1 MWSDLL
7 TNPVVISVVILL
19 VLAVLRLNIVFAI
32 IIAALTGGMISGI
45 GEAKTIEV
53 FSNGLGNGAKIAF
66 NYAMLGAFSIVI
78 SRSGLTELLAQTILK
93 KINKNMTVTDKSV
106 TGFKYALLF
115 ILTLISMS
123 SQNLIPTH
131 IAFIPIL
138 IPSLL
143 QIFEKFKID
152 RRAIACILT
161 FGLITPY
168 MCFPYGFGRIYIND
182 ILLGNLKNNG
192 MLVSPDVTVKAMAIP
207 ALGMLAGLLIAVFIS
222 YRKPREYDPSKT
234 VTASPANIEIKPV
247 KIIAGVVAIVAG
259 FAAQMFLDSLFL
271 AALAAVLVFVVARV
285 ISLRDTQDVFVQ
297 GVYLMGGIGIVMI
310 AASGFAEVMKATG
323 GVSTLVD
330 LIANSPLGNSRALA
344 VFMMLFVGLLITMG
358 IGSSFSIVPL
368 IAAIYVPLCIKL
380 GMSPEAALAV
390 VGVAGALGDA
400 GSPVSESVLGPTAGL
415 NADGQHDHI
424 YDSTIPTFVH
434 FNIPLLIA
442 GWIAGMIL

>member
-53 FSNGLGNGAKIAF
+53 FSSGLGNGAKIAF

-123 SQNLIPTH
+123 SQNLIPIH

-161 FGLITPY
+161 FG
-168 MCFPYGFGRIYIND
+168 
-182 ILLGNLKNNG
+182 
-192 MLVSPDVTVKAMAIP
+192 
-207 ALGMLAGLLIAVFIS
+207 
-222 YRKPREYDPSKT
+222 
-234 VTASPANIEIKPV
+234 
-247 KIIAGVVAIVAG
+247 
-259 FAAQMFLDSLFL
+259 
-271 AALAAVLVFVVARV
+271 
-285 ISLRDTQDVFVQ
+285 
-297 GVYLMGGIGIVMI
+297 
-310 AASGFAEVMKATG
+310 
-323 GVSTLVD
+323 
-330 LIANSPLGNSRALA
+330 
-344 VFMMLFVGLLITMG
+344 
-358 IGSSFSIVPL
+358 
-368 IAAIYVPLCIKL
+368 
-380 GMSPEAALAV
+380 
-390 VGVAGALGDA
+390 
-400 GSPVSESVLGPTAGL
+400 
-415 NADGQHDHI
+415 
-424 YDSTIPTFVH
+424 
-434 FNIPLLIA
+434 
-442 GWIAGMIL
+442 

>member
-7 TNPVVISVVILL
+7 TNPVVLSVVVLL

-32 IIAALTGGMISGI
+32 IIAALTGGAIAGL
-45 GEAKTIEV
+45 GETKTIEV

-78 SRSGLTELLAQTILK
+78 SRSGLTELLAQTILGKLK
-93 KINKNMTVTDKSV
+93 KDVTPKNLL
-106 TGFKYALLF
+106 GFKYGLLL

-123 SQNLIPTH
+123 SQNLIPIH

-138 IPSLL
+138 IPSML
-143 QIFEKFKID
+143 QIFAKFKLD
-152 RRAIACILT
+152 RRMIACILT

-168 MCFPYGFGRIYIND
+168 MCLPYGFGRIYIND
-182 ILLGNLKNNG
+182 ILLGNLKSNG
-192 MLVSPDVTVKAMAIP
+192 MIVSPDVTVKAMAIP
-207 ALGMLAGLLIAVFIS
+207 ALGMLAGLLIAIFIS
-222 YRKPREYDPSKT
+222 YRKPREYDTSKIQA
-234 VTASPANIEIKPV
+234 VSPVDIKISPV
-247 KIIAGVVAIVAG
+247 KVIAGVVAIVAG
-259 FAAQMFLDSLFL
+259 FAAQMLMDSLFL

-297 GVYLMGGIGIVMI
+297 GVYLMGTIGIVMI
-310 AASGFAEVMKATG
+310 AAQGFAEVMKATG
-323 GVSTLVD
+323 GVENLVNV
-330 LIANSPLGNSRALA
+330 ITQGLGGNRAIA

-358 IGSSFSIVPL
+358 IGSSFSTVPL
-368 IAAIYVPLCIKL
+368 IAAIYVPLCMKL
-380 GMSPEAALAV
+380 GMSPEATLAV
-390 VGVAGALGDA
+390 VGAAGALGDA

-442 GWIAGMIL
+442 GWIAGMVL

>member
-7 TNPVVISVVILL
+7 TNPVVLSVVVLL

-32 IIAALTGGMISGI
+32 IIAALTGGAIAGL
-45 GEAKTIEV
+45 GETRTIEV

-78 SRSGLTELLAQTILK
+78 SRSGLTELLAQTILGKLK
-93 KINKNMTVTDKSV
+93 KDVTSKNLLW
-106 TGFKYALLF
+106 FKYGLLL

-123 SQNLIPTH
+123 SQNLIPIH

-138 IPSLL
+138 IPSML
-143 QIFEKFKID
+143 QIFAKFKLD
-152 RRAIACILT
+152 RRMIACILT

-168 MCFPYGFGRIYIND
+168 MCLPYGFGRIYIND
-182 ILLGNLKNNG
+182 ILLGNLKSNG
-192 MLVSPDVTVKAMAIP
+192 MIVSPDVTVKSMAIP

-234 VTASPANIEIKPV
+234 VTASPANIEIKPI

-271 AALAAVLVFVVARV
+271 AALAAVLVFVIARV

-323 GVSTLVD
+323 GVGTLVD

-358 IGSSFSIVPL
+358 IGSSFSTVPL

-380 GMSPEAALAV
+380 GMSPEATLAV

>member
-1 MWSDLL
+1 MWYDFL
-7 TNPVVISVVILL
+7 TNPVLVSVVILL
-19 VLAVLRLNIVFAI
+19 VLAILRLNIVFSI
-32 IIAALTGGMISGI
+32 IIAAFAGGLWAGI
-45 GEAKTIEV
+45 GDAKTLSA

-78 SRSGLTELLAQTILK
+78 SRSGLTELLAQTLLK
-93 KINKNMTVTDKSV
+93 RLNKEVTNNRIMH
-106 TGFKYALLF
+106 FKYALLF

-123 SQNLIPTH
+123 SQNLIPIH

-143 QIFEKFKID
+143 QIFAKFKLD
-152 RRAIACILT
+152 RRAVACILT
-161 FGLITPY
+161 FGLIMPY
-168 MCFPYGFGRIYIND
+168 MCWPFGFGRIYIND
-182 ILLGNLKNNG
+182 ILIGNINSNG
-192 MLVSPDVTVKAMAIP
+192 MSVDPSVSVKAMAIP
-207 ALGMLAGLLIAVFIS
+207 ALGMVVGLLIAVLFS
-222 YRKPREYDPSKT
+222 YRKPREYDERKIQT
-234 VTASPANIEIKPV
+234 VSPVNVEIKPLKV
-247 KIIAGVVAIVAG
+247 IAGVVAIIAG
-259 FAAQMFLDSLFL
+259 FTAQIMLDSLFL
-271 AALAAVLVFVVARV
+271 ASLAAVLVFVIARV

-323 GVSTLVD
+323 GVNELVEM
-330 LIANSPLGNSRALA
+330 ISRGLGNNRGFA
-344 VFMMLFVGLLITMG
+344 VFMMLFIGLLITMG
-358 IGSSFSIVPL
+358 IGSSFSTVPL
-368 IAAIYVPLCIKL
+368 IAAIYVPLCMKL
-380 GMSPEAALAV
+380 GMSPEATLAV

-424 YDSTIPTFVH
+424 YDSTIPTFIH